1 MLCLSY
7 RRSRVSWTARARR
20 IEVGF
25 WLMALLP
32 FAPSLTRA
40 QRPPAIASF
49 RHANTVR
56 EILSLD
62 WVGLYDQL
70 EPYARWW
77 KETATCA
84 RIPLH
89 TARVDSVQFYYVNA
103 ADFLPSPTDKP
114 NRMVAAVTYAAREQ
128 MFLSVRHLRNE
139 IVVKHEMMHQIL
151 YWWGEPD
158 WDNDARIE
166 FKRCGLQVVL

>member
-1 MLCLSY
+1 MLRFSAIGLLGLF
-7 RRSRVSWTARARR
+7 A
-20 IEVGF
+20 
-25 WLMALLP
+25 LM
-32 FAPSLTRA
+32 PSPSRA
-40 QRPPAIASF
+40 QRPPAVASF

-77 KETATCA
+77 KETAACA

-103 ADFLPSPTDKP
+103 ADFLPAPTDVEP
-114 NRMVAAVTYAAREQ
+114 GRAR
-128 MFLSVRHLRNE
+128 
-139 IVVKHEMMHQIL
+139 
-151 YWWGEPD
+151 
-158 WDNDARIE
+158 A
-166 FKRCGLQVVL
+166 

>member
-1 MLCLSY
+1 MLRISY
-7 RRSRVSWTARARR
+7 RLLVGLKPSRATR
-20 IEVGF
+20 IEMGV
-25 WLMALLP
+25 WLLSLLV
-32 FAPSLTRA
+32 FAPSLTSA
-40 QRPPAIASF
+40 QRLPAVTSV
-49 RHANTVR
+49 RHANTVK

-103 ADFLPSPTDKP
+103 VDFAPTPTDKP
-114 NRMVAAVTYAAREQ
+114 NRMVGGVTYAASEQ
-128 MFLSVRHLRNE
+128 IFLSILRARDE

-151 YWWGEPD
+151 YWWGERD